1 MLQRILLSLVATL
14 GRLDLGSFFDGESG
28 RLSHFLHFQILSRS
42 NKICWWVGF
51 VQLARFWSNI
61 HHVTHES
68 AWGSDELSWG
78 SNGHHIKQLEFIGQE
93 VTIST
98 SPLSAS
104 ASARIW
110 GRLGLMTSK
119 THETKE
125 EANEGKSHHRSV
137 WSMLVQHSAAWEKNW
152 SKVQGSCIDK
162 CNDNSFPPMISKLML
177 QFASSAKTVCWL
189 DGHRNGTHKW
199 LLVITAAS
207 EIDLPTAWSW
217 RRPKS

>member
-1 MLQRILLSLVATL
+1 MINATQLNSDATKNLAFIGCYTRQATSWFILWW
-14 GRLDLGSFFDGESG
+14 GNLDGYPISFIFKFPHAPTKSTDKLNLFSWLASEHP
-28 RLSHFLHFQILSRS
+28 SHR
-42 NKICWWVGF
+42 CWH
-51 VQLARFWSNI
+51 Q
-61 HHVTHES
+61 
-68 AWGSDELSWG
+68 GSDELSWG

-177 QFASSAKTVCWL
+177 QFASSAKTVCW
-189 DGHRNGTHKW
+189 
-199 LLVITAAS
+199 
-207 EIDLPTAWSW
+207 WS
-217 RRPKS
+217 